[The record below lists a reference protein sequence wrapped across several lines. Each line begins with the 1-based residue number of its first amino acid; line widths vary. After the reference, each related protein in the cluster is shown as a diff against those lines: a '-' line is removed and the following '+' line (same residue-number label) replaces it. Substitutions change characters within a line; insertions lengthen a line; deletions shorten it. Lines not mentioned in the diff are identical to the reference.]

1 MTFAWLYVDWM
12 AALPWLLLPRQFA
25 AYDVF
30 IQTLCRL
37 LAILRRLI
45 PHPPN
50 LFGSLRLPWT
60 RRWLGRLIDE
70 AQATGM
76 LPLSFGPG
84 CPPIHTRGP
93 RCAPFSATWRWAKRL
108 SQFLEAYMS
117 TRLIALDRDDP
128 EKVRPLG
135 LGNLFRKLINRAKA
149 RMLAPAVSEALA
161 PLQYAIGHQTTG
173 EALHKTVQAD
183 LDLRPNACLLVF
195 DVSNAFNEFDR
206 MATSGS
212 CQGASPAYPSVD
224 LS

>member
-1 MTFAWLYVDWM
+1 M
-12 AALPWLLLPRQFA
+12 
-25 AYDVF
+25 
-30 IQTLCRL
+30 
-37 LAILRRLI
+37 
-45 PHPPN
+45 
-50 LFGSLRLPWT
+50 
-60 RRWLGRLIDE
+60 
-70 AQATGM
+70 GM
-76 LPLSFGPG
+76 LPAELWTWMPAHPHAWPQVQSVLRDLALGK
-84 CPPIHTRGP
+84 
-93 RCAPFSATWRWAKRL
+93 AP
-108 SQFLEAYMS
+108 QPVLEAYMS

-183 LDLRPNACLLVF
+183 LDLRPNACLLAF

-206 MATSGS
+206 MATSGC